1 MLKGQSAL
9 NSVYLPENCCHK
21 RKWSAAIYLFKVNN
35 GDTRVM
41 CEIWSKLTKKTT
53 VPFGSIL
60 SFERVN
66 AGLVVHIINTFTKY
80 VAVKII
86 QLFSR

>member
-21 RKWSAAIYLFKVNN
+21 SKWSAAIYLFKVNN

-53 VPFGSIL
+53 VSFGSIL

-66 AGLVVHIINTFTKY
+66 EMSLLK
-80 VAVKII
+80 
-86 QLFSR
+86 LFSFFHVNPLVPDVH